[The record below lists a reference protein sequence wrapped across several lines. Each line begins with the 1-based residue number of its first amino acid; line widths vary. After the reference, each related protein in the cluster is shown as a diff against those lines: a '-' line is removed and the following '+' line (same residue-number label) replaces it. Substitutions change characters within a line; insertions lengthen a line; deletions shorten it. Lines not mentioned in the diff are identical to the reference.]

1 MLEVL
6 QYQFI
11 QNAVY
16 ASLLISILCGLV
28 GTYVVSRRI
37 VFIAGGVTHASF
49 GGIGIGYFLGIHPLV
64 GAAVFST
71 IAANIMHYFTGSGK
85 LREDSAIGIL
95 WSFGMALGIIF
106 IFITPGT
113 PPNLMSYL
121 FGNLLTVSS
130 RELLMMLILAI
141 VVLLFFVVFYRLM
154 IAIAFDESYAKSLR
168 LPVHFIN
175 YSLMTLIALVIV
187 ITIKAAGIIL
197 VMSYLTIPQSTS
209 NLFFNDFRKIAL
221 GSIVISLLG
230 SVVGLVI
237 SYLLNVPTGASVIT
251 VFVVL
256 FLVARLVTGF
266 LNKRKQDR
274 GV

>member
-141 VVLLFFVVFYRLM
+141 VVVLFFIVFYRLM

-251 VFVVL
+251 VFVML
-256 FLVARLVTGF
+256 FLVARLVT
-266 LNKRKQDR
+266 
-274 GV
+274 

>member
-1 MLEVL
+1 MIEVL

-141 VVLLFFVVFYRLM
+141 VVVLFFVVFYRLM

-251 VFVVL
+251 VFVML

>member
-141 VVLLFFVVFYRLM
+141 VVVLFFIVFYRLM

-266 LNKRKQDR
+266 LNKRKLDR

>member
-49 GGIGIGYFLGIHPLV
+49 GGIGIGYFLGLHPLV

-141 VVLLFFVVFYRLM
+141 VVVLFFVVFYRLM

>member
-1 MLEVL
+1 MIEVL

-141 VVLLFFVVFYRLM
+141 VVVLFFVVFYRLM

>member
-141 VVLLFFVVFYRLM
+141 VVVLFFVVFYRLM

>member
-28 GTYVVSRRI
+28 GTFVVSRRI

-106 IFITPGT
+106 MFITPGT

-251 VFVVL
+251 VFVML

>member
-28 GTYVVSRRI
+28 GTYVESRRI

>member
-1 MLEVL
+1 MIEVL

-141 VVLLFFVVFYRLM
+141 VVVLFFIVFYRLM

-251 VFVVL
+251 VFVML

>member
-1 MLEVL
+1 MIEVL

-141 VVLLFFVVFYRLM
+141 VVLLFFIVFYRLM

>member
-141 VVLLFFVVFYRLM
+141 VVVLFFVVFYRLM

-251 VFVVL
+251 VFVML

>member
-28 GTYVVSRRI
+28 GTFVVSRRI

-251 VFVVL
+251 VFVML

>member
-141 VVLLFFVVFYRLM
+141 VVVLFFIVFYRLM

-251 VFVVL
+251 VFVML